1 AVKVPRA
8 IATRGRCAEGIICVL
23 ALLLQAAVH
32 ADAPD
37 NALQGLDSFVESSMA
52 TGRVPGLALVIVKDD
67 RVIVARGYG
76 TRDIDADLPVDVD
89 TMFGLASATKAFT
102 STAIAL
108 LVDRGVARFD
118 DPLTSL
124 LPGFR
129 VADPYVSNHAT
140 LRDALGHR
148 T

>member
-1 AVKVPRA
+1 
-8 IATRGRCAEGIICVL
+8 
-23 ALLLQAAVH
+23 
-32 ADAPD
+32 
-37 NALQGLDSFVESSMA
+37 
-52 TGRVPGLALVIVKDD
+52 
-67 RVIVARGYG
+67 YG
-76 TRDIDADLPVDVD
+76 TRDIDADLPVDAD

-118 DPLTSL
+118 DPLSSL

-148 T
+148 TATTSSDLLWYLNGNMSRRQLVGRFGGLPQQSSFRGRFVYSNLMYMLAGTIAEELAATSWENF